1 MHANWIIHETN
12 GKMRFTFTKRTFVFL
27 FFFCC
32 FWKLLEFKHLT
43 RTTIH
48 LECVVCAR
56 ALVFGWMRCFCLK
69 SQVLYIDFIYARR
82 ILFTRKGTLHQFI
95 KFTNQYYD
103 ATIQIGIYN
112 SCDTRVMWEWLL
124 KILQMEMT
132 PFDYTHHDQNFFDNK
147 YVQFP
152 ISY

>member
-1 MHANWIIHETN
+1 MTIYARELDYTRNEWKNAVYIHKTD
-12 GKMRFTFTKRTFVFL
+12 FCFFIY
-27 FFFCC
+27 FFCC

-69 SQVLYIDFIYARR
+69 LQVLYIDFIYARR

-112 SCDTRVMWEWLL
+112 SCDTRVM
-124 KILQMEMT
+124 
-132 PFDYTHHDQNFFDNK
+132 
-147 YVQFP
+147 
-152 ISY
+152 